1 MDKTNKQTH
10 ADSRLTELFGSYFI
24 YHKAHLDEPLNDET
38 EITMAFY
45 AALSGL
51 DTEYS
56 SKKFILSIKSDFDI
70 ISRVLEKIANQAHKD
85 IRSKEGIR
93 DKHSISETYY
103 TVPEIEARW
112 VITGTAVRKAIREQR
127 LRSKEVNGRKNKYQ
141 ILRAD
146 FERYAATNG
155 IKLRADKLSVQK
167 RM

>member
-1 MDKTNKQTH
+1 MEKTNEKTY
-10 ADSRLTELFGSYFI
+10 ADSKLTELFRSYFI
-24 YHKAHLDEPLNDET
+24 YHKAHPDEPLNDET

-85 IRSKEGIR
+85 NRSKKGVR
-93 DKHSISETYY
+93 DKYSITETYY

-112 VITGTAVRKAIREQR
+112 SISGAAVRKAITEQR
-127 LRSKEVNGRKNKYQ
+127 LRAKENSGRKSKYL
-141 ILRAD
+141 ILKAD
-146 FERYAATNG
+146 FENYATNNR
-155 IKLRADKLSVQK
+155 IKLREYK
-167 RM
+167 